1 MLRRVLHQAQCLQL
15 PLLLRSI
22 TNAKGLAALDHFVPL
37 FDVALRHLEN
47 TCCSNT
53 DPIAILRDS
62 EFALQQ
68 LRDAVAALS
77 YALRVVPLQMD
88 ADDDKLGT
96 PGNVLGV
103 TASAFSGTLI
113 KDASDSVEYG
123 VCFLGRLVSR
133 VRVDLEHAVNSVSA
147 SKAAASS
154 MCESL
159 ADLSSSL
166 EIERSAH
173 AAADIKAALLQRE
186 CQNLRDELARAFSIA
201 AAESSSSKAQLQ
213 LMSSQMSSI
222 QVA

>member
-1 MLRRVLHQAQCLQL
+1 M
-15 PLLLRSI
+15 
-22 TNAKGLAALDHFVPL
+22 TNSKGLAALDHFVPL
-37 FDVALRHLEN
+37 FDVALRHLES
-47 TCCSNT
+47 TCCST
-53 DPIAILRDS
+53 ADPITILKDS

-77 YALRVVPLQMD
+77 YALRVVPPQMD
-88 ADDDKLGT
+88 ADDDILCS
-96 PGNVLGV
+96 PGNILGV

-113 KDASDSVEYG
+113 KDASDSMEYG
-123 VCFLGRLVSR
+123 ACFLGQLVSR

-166 EIERSAH
+166 EIERSAR

-186 CQNLRDELARAFSIA
+186 CQNLRDELARAFSNA
-201 AAESSSSKAQLQ
+201 ADESSTSKAQLQ
-213 LMSSQMSSI
+213 HLSSQLTSI